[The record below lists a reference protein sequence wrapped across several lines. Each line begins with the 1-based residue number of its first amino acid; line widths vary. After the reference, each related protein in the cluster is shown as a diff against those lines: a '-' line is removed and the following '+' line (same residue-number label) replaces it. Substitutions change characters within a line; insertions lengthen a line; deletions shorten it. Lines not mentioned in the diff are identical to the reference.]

1 MRMQP
6 LEPHPIAA
14 TSTAVTAFVGRTRRG
29 PLDRPVQ
36 VDSAAEF
43 GAIFGGLWD
52 ESPLSFAVQHFFENG
67 GHSALVARV
76 AARDATEL
84 TPGSQIDDADLV
96 PAGGR
101 DTRQGIYLLEHK
113 PNFDLLVIPPFAWD
127 RDPAPSIWSAAA
139 AYCRERRALLL
150 IDPPVGSTSGAV
162 DAVGIGLAALLK
174 SLPQSSAAAQNAAFF
189 YPRVTAKNP
198 LTQQTQPFAP
208 AGAIAGM
215 MGRIDAVSGVWTSPS
230 GNAATIRGAV
240 GLERDLTQAERS
252 ALASLGV
259 NSLRTVPPVGV
270 VSWGGRTL
278 QGADGLSPEWN
289 YVSVRRLA
297 LFLEKSIDEGTRWAV
312 FEPNNE
318 RLWSRIRSDVGEF
331 LHALFRQGAFQGHT
345 PDDAF
350 FVRCGLDTMTQAD
363 IEQGILNIQVGFA
376 PIRPAEFVILPFRHM
391 IGSTP

>member
-14 TSTAVTAFVGRTRRG
+14 ASTAVTAFAGRTRRG

-36 VDSAAEF
+36 VNSAAEF

-67 GHSALVARV
+67 GHTALVARV
-76 AARDATEL
+76 AARDATEF
-84 TPGSQIDDADLV
+84 TPGSEIGDADLV

-113 PNFDLLVIPPFAWD
+113 PNFDLLVIPPFSWD
-127 RDPAPSIWSAAA
+127 RDPAPSTWSAAA
-139 AYCRERRALLL
+139 AYCRERRAFLL
-150 IDPPVGSTSGAV
+150 IDPPAGSASGAV

-174 SLPQSSAAAQNAAFF
+174 SLPQSSADAQNAAFF
-189 YPRVTAKNP
+189 YPRVIVKNP
-198 LTQQTQPFAP
+198 LTETTQPFAP

-215 MGRIDAVSGVWTSPS
+215 MGRIDAVSGVWTSPA

-240 GLERDLTQAERS
+240 GLERDLTQAEL
-252 ALASLGV
+252 ATLASLGV

-278 QGADGLSPEWN
+278 QGVDGLSPEWN
-289 YVSVRRLA
+289 YVSVTRLE
-297 LFLEKSIDEGTRWAV
+297 LFVEKSIGEGTRWAV

-345 PDDAF
+345 PEDAY

-376 PIRPAEFVILPFRHM
+376 PIRPAEFLILPLRHM
-391 IGSTP
+391 TDLAP